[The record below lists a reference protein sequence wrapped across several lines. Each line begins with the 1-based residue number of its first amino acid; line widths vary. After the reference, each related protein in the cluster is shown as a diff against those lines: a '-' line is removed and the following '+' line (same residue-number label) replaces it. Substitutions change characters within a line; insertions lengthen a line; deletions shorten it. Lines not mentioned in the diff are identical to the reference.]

1 MGGGTPGAHQ
11 LPGNVLGVVS
21 RPYCS
26 SNPATPPQML
36 FMAEYDWFEEYT
48 GDKRKI
54 GKDGNLNPQYDMGL
68 ARS

>member
-1 MGGGTPGAHQ
+1 
-11 LPGNVLGVVS
+11 
-21 RPYCS
+21 
-26 SNPATPPQML
+26 ML

-54 GKDGNLNPQYDMGL
+54 GKDGILNPQYDMGL